1 MEQKKAEKVAQLAT
15 PCAMQ
20 VVITPIHLLGLN
32 FYNAPS
38 AAPAQR
44 ARAVWST
51 CPESTGVRMLRF
63 TWAYGVG
70 GLVNKELSQRA
81 RDWTVSKYASVQA
94 TDHSKGTRPLR
105 QPSYGGPYEGALPVA
120 SATE

>member
-1 MEQKKAEKVAQLAT
+1 
-15 PCAMQ
+15 MQ

-44 ARAVWST
+44 VRAVWST
-51 CPESTGVRMLRF
+51 CPESTAVRMLRF

-94 TDHSKGTRPLR
+94 IDHSKESRPLHL
-105 QPSYGGPYEGALPVA
+105 PSSWGLDQGALPVA
-120 SATE
+120 HACE